1 MDVAEATSF
10 SLLGK
15 RWSALII
22 QELAMGPR
30 RFREILGGLGRI
42 NDKVLSQRL
51 KELEEAGII
60 TRRVFAEVPTRVE
73 YALSEKGR
81 GLVSIVREMERWDEA
96 WTQSGPSRSTRR
108 TAVPAVATPLG
119 AGSSNLVGPSLMA
132 SPALVAS
139 LPAPSQPPLSSQKGA
154 KSFWKRLGL

>member
-1 MDVAEATSF
+1 MDVAEVTSF

-22 QELAMGPR
+22 QELTAGPR

-51 KELEEAGII
+51 KELEEVGVV

-96 WTQSGPSRSTRR
+96 WTQSGPSRYSSGKAVSTGVV
-108 TAVPAVATPLG
+108 AVPSSM
-119 AGSSNLVGPSLMA
+119 AGP
-132 SPALVAS
+132 PLVAS
-139 LPAPSQPPLSSQKGA
+139 SPAPTQQPPPSSQTGA
-154 KSFWKRLGL
+154 RSFWRRLGL